1 MKIKHNKKRNTAF
14 VFEAL
19 VNEITIAILKEDKD
33 RQKTALSLVKK
44 HFAPGSP
51 LYRHLQCYR
60 SLYENQDL
68 SKDISEK
75 ILKEAKLAS
84 RLLDVHGLFVSQSD
98 LIGDVNRELEPKF
111 FNTFIPNYKTLATID
126 QIFSDKLSPKNSIML
141 EAQIVENMTK
151 SPVGSSISQTIDNV
165 VINSFVTKFNDKY
178 NSQLMENQKELLNH
192 YISSFADNGL
202 SLKIFLNDE
211 IGRLKSRMTE
221 ALDIVEIK
229 SDSEMASK
237 ANKVFEKLESFKS
250 STIDDDIVLV
260 VLKTQQLEQEIFEN
274 GD

>member
-1 MKIKHNKKRNTAF
+1 
-14 VFEAL
+14 
-19 VNEITIAILKEDKD
+19 
-33 RQKTALSLVKK
+33 
-44 HFAPGSP
+44 
-51 LYRHLQCYR
+51 
-60 SLYENQDL
+60 
-68 SKDISEK
+68 
-75 ILKEAKLAS
+75 
-84 RLLDVHGLFVSQSD
+84 
-98 LIGDVNRELEPKF
+98 
-111 FNTFIPNYKTLATID
+111 
-126 QIFSDKLSPKNSIML
+126 
-141 EAQIVENMTK
+141 
-151 SPVGSSISQTIDNV
+151 
-165 VINSFVTKFNDKY
+165 
-178 NSQLMENQKELLNH
+178 MENQKELLNH